1 MPKMSLFLRNDV
13 PEIERLAEEVTR
25 FANQHGVPLETA
37 GDLNLALEEVVANVI
52 MHAYPQG
59 GAHEIRVDVTAE
71 KDRVTAEVVDDGV
84 GFDPLQ
90 GPEPNVALPLA
101 QRPVGGLGLFL
112 IRRVMD
118 ELHYSREAGR
128 NRLRM
133 AKKVGSL

>member
-1 MPKMSLFLRNDV
+1 M
-13 PEIERLAEEVTR
+13 PEIERLAEKVTR
-25 FANQHGVPLETA
+25 FANQQGVPPETV

-90 GPEPNVALPLA
+90 WPEPNLALPLA

-128 NRLRM
+128 NRLTM
-133 AKKVGSL
+133 AKKVRSL

>member
-1 MPKMSLFLRNDV
+1 MSMRLRNDM

-25 FANQHGVPLETA
+25 FASQHGVPPETA

-52 MHAYPQG
+52 MHAYPHD

-71 KDRVTAEVVDDGV
+71 KDRIAAEVVDDGV

-90 GPEPNVALPLA
+90 RPEPNVALPLV
-101 QRPVGGLGLFL
+101 QRPVGGLGILL
-112 IRRVMD
+112 ARRVMD

-128 NRLRM
+128 NRLTM
-133 AKKVGSL
+133 AKKVRSR